1 MSDHTMFH
9 MHSLEIGRMDWGWIF
24 MMVFFFP
31 LFLFLYFWQ
40 HMDNFMVHLSWLSDP
55 KTISVAKIDIKE

>member
-1 MSDHTMFH
+1 
-9 MHSLEIGRMDWGWIF
+9 MDIHDG
-24 MMVFFFP
+24 FFFP

-40 HMDNFMVHLSWLSDP
+40 HMDNFMVHLSWLSNP